1 MQSSTIQATFR
12 SLAFRLVASA
22 ALWSTVGLA
31 IGGLL
36 LANVFRE
43 TVVRNF
49 DQSLIALWETLVANI
64 ELDDDGRLTKQPD
77 ISDPRFY
84 PSFSGWYWQVHE
96 LAPPQPAVTGDEAAA
111 EQGAPA
117 VAAPA
122 PPVRAQSRSLW
133 DFTLAAPASLS
144 PTDYSRTFVAGPENQ
159 NLRVI
164 ARLVKL
170 PGSDNPFAIVIA
182 ANKDQIDQEIARF
195 NTILAWAFVALGAGL
210 LVAILIQV
218 RVGLSPLRLVK
229 DQLHLIRN
237 GRSDR
242 LQGPFPSEIAP
253 LADELNALIDHN
265 AQVLDRARTQVGN
278 LAHALKTPLSIL
290 SAEASARNGPQP
302 ETVAKQTHIMKDQID
317 HYLSRARAAATA
329 KIIGSRTNILPV
341 LESLKRT
348 LNKLYAERDL
358 SITIDC
364 PQELA
369 FRGDEQDFQEIAGN
383 LLDNGCKWARE
394 KIQITVRTVP
404 TADAAQVQI
413 IVEDDGPGLTPDRPE
428 TYDAVIK
435 RGTRL
440 DETIPGS
447 GLGLSIVAE
456 LTENY
461 RGSLHLERSALGGL
475 KVSLTVPAAG

>member
-1 MQSSTIQATFR
+1 MQSSTLRTTFR

-22 ALWSTVGLA
+22 ALWSTIGLA

-36 LANVFRE
+36 LANVFRD

-64 ELDDDGRLTKQPD
+64 ELDDTGRLTKQPD

-96 LAPPQPAVTGDEAAA
+96 RAPRRATPVQSAEGAGTGNTG
-111 EQGAPA
+111 Q
-117 VAAPA
+117 AAP
-122 PPVRAQSRSLW
+122 VHAQSRSMW
-133 DFTLAAPASLS
+133 DFALPVPDSLS
-144 PTDYSRTFVAGPENQ
+144 PMDYTRAYVAGPDNQ

-164 ARLVKL
+164 ARMVKL
-170 PGSDNPFAIVIA
+170 PGSANPFAIVIA
-182 ANKDQIDQEIARF
+182 ANKNQIDQEIARF
-195 NTILAWAFVALGAGL
+195 NAILAWAFAALGAGL
-210 LVAILIQV
+210 LLAILVQV

-229 DQLHLIRN
+229 EELQRIRN
-237 GRSDR
+237 GRSER
-242 LQGPFPSEIAP
+242 LHGPFPSEIAP

-265 AQVLDRARTQVGN
+265 TQVLDRARTQVGN
-278 LAHALKTPLSIL
+278 LAHALKTPLSVL
-290 SAEASARNGPQP
+290 SAEASARNGPQAV
-302 ETVAKQTHIMKDQID
+302 TVAKQTHIMKEQID

-329 KIIGSRTNILPV
+329 KVIGARTPVLPV

-348 LNKLYAERDL
+348 LNKLYAAREL
-358 SITIDC
+358 TITIEC
-364 PQELA
+364 PQDLA

-383 LLDNGCKWARE
+383 LLDNGCKWAHKTV
-394 KIQITVRTVP
+394 KIKVDPVQ
-404 TADAAQVQI
+404 TAGAQQLTLT
-413 IVEDDGPGLTPDRPE
+413 VEDDGPGLTPDLPE
-428 TYDAVIK
+428 TYDEIVK

-461 RGSLHLERSALGGL
+461 RGALHLERSALGGL
-475 KVSLTVPAAG
+475 KVNVALPAVD